1 MTDYLIRTGKD
12 GMVTDLMELG
22 EDEPAEC
29 DGDKCDQLEAAT
41 VAMIKSLNERLTQ
54 AENRLEK
61 AYLWIADLERELRS
75 RPMPCVYPCT
85 EPVTPP
91 WTVTYHTTA
100 DPDLVD
106 KYSKFTC
113 KI

>member
-1 MTDYLIRTGKD
+1 MKEYILRIQ
-12 GMVTDLMELG
+12 G
-22 EDEPAEC
+22 EQADIEPIDSC
-29 DGDKCDQLEAAT
+29 DCKQLEAVT
-41 VAMIKSLNERLTQ
+41 VAMIKSLNERLVR
-54 AENRLEK
+54 AEK
-61 AYLWIADLERELRS
+61 KIKDLEA
-75 RPMPCVYPCT
+75 RPVLEAEPLYPH
-85 EPVTPP
+85 